1 MRKFANYAACIL
13 SFRQILTIMISSI
26 EIRMVCVM
34 KRKNT
39 DQLLKELMD
48 SNDLSRVLSDNSAC
62 FRKSDL
68 PHGLQALFDQQ
79 DMSKSALAKAS
90 GRGNPESLAAGTP
103 RAAVR
108 SGQEGRGAAVRP
120 EPQPDAAG
128 DQRRAVH
135 RRRRDTALTQYSKPE
150 RPAFRLGASAFSIA
164 RHRPGDLRRWSSSR
178 SGRRTQWTP
187 CSAA

>member
-1 MRKFANYAACIL
+1 MV
-13 SFRQILTIMISSI
+13 SSI

-62 FRKSDL
+62 FREGDL
-68 PHGLQALFDQQ
+68 PHGLQMLFDQQ

-90 GRGNPESLAAGTP
+90 GISEVYLHQVFSGRRTP
-103 RAAVR
+103 
-108 SGQEGRGAAVRP
+108 S
-120 EPQPDAAG
+120 
-128 DQRRAVH
+128 
-135 RRRRDTALTQYSKPE
+135 RDRLLCLCIG
-150 RPAFRLGASAFSIA
+150 LGASAFSIA
-164 RHRPGDLRRWSSSR
+164 WHRPRDLRRWSSSR
-178 SGRRTQWTP
+178 SGQRTQWTP

>member
-1 MRKFANYAACIL
+1 MRKFANYAARIL
-13 SFRQILTIMISSI
+13 SFQRILSIMVSSI

-62 FRKSDL
+62 FREGDL
-68 PHGLQALFDQQ
+68 PHGLQMLFDQQ

-90 GRGNPESLAAGTP
+90 GISEVYLHQVFSGRRPLSRPAAVSVHRAGRLGRGNPESLAAGTP

-108 SGQEGRGAAVRP
+108 SGQERRGAAVRP

-128 DQRRAVH
+128 DQ
-135 RRRRDTALTQYSKPE
+135 
-150 RPAFRLGASAFSIA
+150 
-164 RHRPGDLRRWSSSR
+164 
-178 SGRRTQWTP
+178 
-187 CSAA
+187 

>member
-13 SFRQILTIMISSI
+13 SFQRILSIMVSSI
-26 EIRMVCVM
+26 EIRVVCVM

-62 FRKSDL
+62 FREGDL

-90 GRGNPESLAAGTP
+90 GISEVYLHQ
-103 RAAVR
+103 V
-108 SGQEGRGAAVRP
+108 
-120 EPQPDAAG
+120 
-128 DQRRAVH
+128 
-135 RRRRDTALTQYSKPE
+135 
-150 RPAFRLGASAFSIA
+150 F
-164 RHRPGDLRRWSSSR
+164 
-178 SGRRTQWTP
+178 SGRRTPSRDRLLCLCIGLGASTEETQSLLQQAHHAP
-187 CSAA
+187 LYARDKRDAVLL

>member
-1 MRKFANYAACIL
+1 
-13 SFRQILTIMISSI
+13 
-26 EIRMVCVM
+26 M

-62 FRKSDL
+62 FREGDL
-68 PHGLQALFDQQ
+68 PHGLQMLFDQQ

-90 GRGNPESLAAGTP
+90 GISEVYLHQVFSGRRTPSRDRLLCLCIGLGASGRGGPESLAAGTP

-108 SGQEGRGAAVRP
+108 PGQAGRGAAVRP

-128 DQRRAVH
+128 DQ
-135 RRRRDTALTQYSKPE
+135 
-150 RPAFRLGASAFSIA
+150 
-164 RHRPGDLRRWSSSR
+164 
-178 SGRRTQWTP
+178 
-187 CSAA
+187 